1 MPDKNPPK
9 VPKYRLYKPRGL
21 GLVRISGRDFYL
33 GKYGTPEESLE
44 AYQRIVTEW
53 MANHGQ
59 VSHAGSRTGPHALT
73 VDGLFVAYWSF
84 VKGYYVKNGCPTG
97 EQQNIRDAYRPLK
110 GLYGSASANEFGAR
124 SLKAVRQKMI
134 DDGLS
139 RGVIN
144 ARVNRIRRM
153 FKWAVENEL
162 VDPGILHALQA
173 VASLKRGRSSARET
187 SGVAPVPEA
196 SIEAAM
202 LFLATPVQA
211 MVQLQLLTGMRPG
224 EVTAMRGQDLD
235 TAGRLWT
242 YRPSSHKTEHHSI
255 ERVIYLGP
263 RAQAVVQPF
272 LKKDLEAYLFSPADA
287 DAERRDKRHA
297 ARKTPLSCGN
307 RPGTKRRRKPR
318 TQPGNRYT
326 TNSYRQ
332 AIRYACDQAF
342 PPPPPIG
349 RLPDETAVAWIARLS
364 VAQRQELKAWRKAH
378 SWHPHQLRH
387 NAATRLRKE
396 FGIEAARVVL
406 GHRSAGVTEIYAEID
421 HLRAA
426 DVMGR
431 VG

>member
-1 MPDKNPPK
+1 MPDKTLSK

-21 GLVRISGRDFYL
+21 GLVRIKGRNFYL
-33 GKYGTPEESLE
+33 GKYGTPESLE
-44 AYQRIVTEW
+44 AYQRIVSEW
-53 MANHGQ
+53 TANHGR
-59 VSHAGSRTGPHALT
+59 VSQANSKRQSKDQTIDA
-73 VDGLFVAYWSF
+73 LFVAYWSF
-84 VKGYYVKNGCPTG
+84 VKGYYLKNGRPTG

-110 GLYGSASANEFGAR
+110 ALYGSTPANEFGAR

-153 FKWAVENEL
+153 FKWGVENEL
-162 VDPGILHALQA
+162 VDAGVLHALQA
-173 VASLKRGRSSARET
+173 VASLKRGRSSATET
-187 SGVAPVPEA
+187 NGVAPVPEPH
-196 SIEAAM
+196 IEATVP
-202 LFLATPVQA
+202 FLATPVQA
-211 MVQLQLLTGMRPG
+211 MVRLQLLTGMRSG

-235 TAGRLWT
+235 TTGRLWT

-263 RAQAVVQPF
+263 KAQTVVKPF
-272 LKKDLEAYLFSPADA
+272 LKKDLDAYLFSPAEA
-287 DAERRDKRHA
+287 DAERRAKRHA

-307 RPGTKRRRKPR
+307 LPGTRRRPKPK

-342 PPPPPIG
+342 PAPPPIG
-349 RLPDETAVAWIARLS
+349 RLPAETVVAWTARLT
-364 VAQRQELKAWRKAH
+364 AEQRQELKAWRKAH